1 MDPAELGSADP
12 DIAGFVRQAESVRTG
27 VEAIVARAIQEQ
39 QPMVLEG
46 VHLVPGTLREDLRAR
61 CIAVPAVV
69 TVSDEELH
77 RGHFSLRGAERP
89 ASRYLDRFAQIR
101 KLQDH
106 LVGRAQAA
114 GVPVID
120 NVNLDLA
127 LVQAMD
133 LVLDAVS
140 SAAPHGHTPNIATSA
155 PIKR

>member
-1 MDPAELGSADP
+1 
-12 DIAGFVRQAESVRTG
+12 

-89 ASRYLDRFAQIR
+89 ASRYLDRFEQIR
-101 KLQDH
+101 KLQAH
-106 LVGRAQAA
+106 LVERAEAA
-114 GVPVID
+114 GVPVVD
-120 NVNLDLA
+120 NLNLDLA
-127 LVQAMD
+127 LNQTLD

-140 SAAPHGHTPNIATSA
+140 SAAPAAEAPGSATSA
-155 PIKR
+155 PDMR